1 MAHYLLRYEHHAPWP
16 TCCLVG
22 RYHVSVPPVGPVSVC
37 RPQCRFRPQLLETTT
52 HGRLCSHWPISN
64 SNPRPRDERKCQG
77 RWTRGIRSWLV
88 VGLLLPPDETSPSRP
103 RSHPDRPAGRPR
115 MVWMDG
121 PELLMP
127 PFLDAP
133 SSCFSCSATRIDG
146 ENKSTTTHPSPM
158 VVPLGSRSRT
168 EGGCTGSTAHL
179 NRTHPFRPAC
189 HARARED
196 DESRMFC
203 F

>member
-52 HGRLCSHWPISN
+52 HGRL
-64 SNPRPRDERKCQG
+64 
-77 RWTRGIRSWLV
+77 RSWLV

-133 SSCFSCSATRIDG
+133 SSCFWCPATMIYG
-146 ENKSTTTHPSPM
+146 ENKSTTTHTSPT
-158 VVPLGSRSRT
+158 VVPLGSRT
-168 EGGCTGSTAHL
+168 EGGCTEQLS
-179 NRTHPFRPAC
+179 RTHPFRPAC
-189 HARARED
+189 TCTRR
-196 DESRMFC
+196 
-203 F
+203 